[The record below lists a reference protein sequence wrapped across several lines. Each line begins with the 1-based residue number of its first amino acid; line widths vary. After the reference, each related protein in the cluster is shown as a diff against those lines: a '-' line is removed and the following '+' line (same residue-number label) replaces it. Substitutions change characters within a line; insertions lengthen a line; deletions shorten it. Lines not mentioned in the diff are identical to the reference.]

1 MSAATARLLE
11 PTTLPPPPALRA
23 AVLAACNDPRA
34 ASPNLDALW
43 RALVEGRFRFVEC
56 FDRAGWRYF
65 VLHENLD
72 AGHDRRLT
80 PRECSL
86 VEAVGRGDAEKGVAF
101 GIGVTPSTAS
111 ALLKSALFKLGLRSK
126 VDLVKLVG
134 ALRRNA
140 AASCRPTGT

>member
-11 PTTLPPPPALRA
+11 PTLPPPPALRA
-23 AVLAACNDPRA
+23 ALLAACSDPRA

-80 PRECSL
+80 PRERSL
-86 VEAVGRGDAEKGVAF
+86 AEAVGRGDSEKGVAF

-111 ALLKSALFKLGLRSK
+111 ALLKSALLKLGLRSK

-134 ALRRNA
+134 ALRRSA
-140 AASCRPTGT
+140 ISA